1 VTNKCLRK
9 IIWKEKRL
17 ILSHIFRGFGSRF
30 SGCIVSGLV
39 VRQKIK
45 VEEASMK
52 EAAHL
57 TQAAR
62 KQRVNKEG
70 VRG

>member
-1 VTNKCLRK
+1 
-9 IIWKEKRL
+9 
-17 ILSHIFRGFGSRF
+17 
-30 SGCIVSGLV
+30 V